1 MSPLYN
7 PRKYWIEHGKK
18 YKEQFQYNK
27 RYRLQE
33 TILID
38 YLKSISPFSNVFEIG
53 CGFGRIT
60 KLMLS
65 NFRDIEEYVAVDIS
79 LHQVENA
86 KVYIKEVCQQDTK
99 IQFIVSDIRSLE
111 IDKKYDLVLASEV
124 LMHILPSEINDV
136 IRKLVELSNNHIVNI
151 DWYEERTPKKVAP
164 HNFIHRYQEIYN
176 DLTSIRKSNQI
187 PIVKRGLLLKT
198 CVKQSIFHAVKD

>member
-198 CVKQSIFHAVKD
+198 VVKQSIFHAVKG

>member
-60 KLMLS
+60 KLLLS
-65 NFRDIEEYVAVDIS
+65 NFPDIKEYVAVDIS
-79 LHQVENA
+79 LDQVENA
-86 KVYIKEVCQQDTK
+86 KVYIREVRQQDTK

-124 LMHILPSEINDV
+124 LMHILPSEIDDV
-136 IRKLVELSNNHIVNI
+136 ILKLVEKSNKHIVNI

-164 HNFIHRYQEIYN
+164 HNFIHRYQDIYN
-176 DLTSIRKSNQI
+176 DLTSIRKINQI

-198 CVKQSIFHAVKD
+198 FVKQSIFHAVKG

>member
-198 CVKQSIFHAVKD
+198 CVKQSIFHAVKG

>member
-1 MSPLYN
+1 MSPLYS

-38 YLKSISPFSNVFEIG
+38 YLKSISHFSNVFEIG

-60 KLMLS
+60 KLLLS
-65 NFRDIEEYVAVDIS
+65 NFPDIEEYIAVDIS
-79 LHQVENA
+79 LYQIENA
-86 KVYIKEVCQQDTK
+86 KDYIKEVCPQDTK
-99 IQFIVSDIRSLE
+99 IQFLVSDISSLQ

-124 LMHILPSEINDV
+124 LMHILPSDINEV
-136 IRKLVELSNNHIVNI
+136 IRKLVELSKKHIVNI
-151 DWYEERTPKKVAP
+151 DWYEERTPKKIAP

-176 DLTSIRKSNQI
+176 DLTSIRKINQI
-187 PIVKRGLLLKT
+187 PIVKTGLLLKT
-198 CVKQSIFHAVKD
+198 FVNQSIFHAVKG